1 MKNLFAIIIL
11 SIVACIKTFAL
22 SADST
27 KDYHIVYDSMTKL
40 IEQNQPH
47 SFKQAVFITENT
59 YLHGAVDYNE
69 MDKSFELLAALAIN
83 CAHNNHIQNYTA
95 PDSQQMLLNRA
106 AYEAYMLFHTAAP
119 SQFGPVYLKLYDEKG
134 TRTNNTQDAVKAD
147 WSVQK
152 DNEPEKV
159 IQTLHQ

>member
-1 MKNLFAIIIL
+1 MQPNTSIKVSYSQKASEKLFHAIEDNTVTVHVNATP
-11 SIVACIKTFAL
+11 SNA
-22 SADST
+22 
-27 KDYHIVYDSMTKL
+27 
-40 IEQNQPH
+40 
-47 SFKQAVFITENT
+47 SF
-59 YLHGAVDYNE
+59 G
-69 MDKSFELLAALAIN
+69 
-83 CAHNNHIQNYTA
+83 
-95 PDSQQMLLNRA
+95 

-119 SQFGPVYLKLYDEKG
+119 SQSGPVYLKLYDEKG